1 MVVEVAGGAVL
12 VAGLCFGPRPMAAP
26 DFMATRE
33 AARGGRGVVLAVG
46 WCEVDWQ
53 R

>member
-1 MVVEVAGGAVL
+1 MVVEAAGVMVL
-12 VAGLCFGPRPMAAP
+12 VAGMCFGPWPMAAP

-46 WCEVDWQ
+46 VV
-53 R
+53 